1 MSRIKWGVHL
11 ESTHLIEVN
20 EIKNLTKG
28 HVLYFFENQDQ
39 YISNVVDFIISGIE
53 LNEYSI
59 IIENDRIT
67 SLVKKRLTVLSNE
80 SRLEK
85 VTFINNY
92 DFYYAK
98 GDFNINSIFDYLPK
112 LIKGD
117 SELDLVV
124 RSWAHLEWR
133 DEQNVSKKLLDSEN
147 EADKIVTET
156 KLLSVCAYDSERVS
170 KEFREALLKCHN
182 FLINEQ
188 LVKQQDKHI
197 IS

>member
-1 MSRIKWGVHL
+1 MSIVKWGAHL

-28 HVLYFFENQDQ
+28 HVLYFFENQNQ
-39 YISNVVDFIISGIE
+39 YISNVVDFIISGLE

-59 IIENDRIT
+59 IIENERIT
-67 SLVKKRLTVLSNE
+67 PLIKKRLTVLSNE
-80 SRLEK
+80 SHLEK
-85 VTFINNY
+85 VMFVNNY

-98 GDFNINSIFDYLPK
+98 GDFRINSIFDYLPK
-112 LIKGD
+112 LIKGY

-124 RSWAHLEWR
+124 RSWAHVEWR
-133 DEQNVSKKLLDSEN
+133 EEQKVSKKLLDSEN

-182 FLINEQ
+182 FLINE
-188 LVKQQDKHI
+188 
-197 IS
+197 

>member
-1 MSRIKWGVHL
+1 MLNFIDRYYISIVKWGAHL

-28 HVLYFFENQDQ
+28 HVLYFFENQNQNQ
-39 YISNVVDFIISGIE
+39 YISNVVDFIISGLE

-67 SLVKKRLTVLSNE
+67 SLIKKRLTVLSNE

-85 VTFINNY
+85 VTFVNNY

-117 SELDLVV
+117 SELDLIV
-124 RSWAHLEWR
+124 RSWAHVEWR
-133 DEQNVSKKLLDSEN
+133 DEQKVSEKLLDSEN
-147 EADKIVTET
+147 EADNIVTET

-170 KEFREALLKCHN
+170 KEFREALLNCHN
-182 FLINEQ
+182 FLIN
-188 LVKQQDKHI
+188 
-197 IS
+197 